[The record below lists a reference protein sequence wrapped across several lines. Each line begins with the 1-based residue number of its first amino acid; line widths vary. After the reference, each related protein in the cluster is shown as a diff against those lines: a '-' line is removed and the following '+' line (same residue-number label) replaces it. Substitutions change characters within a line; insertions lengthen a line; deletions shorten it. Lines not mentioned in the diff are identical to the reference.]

1 MIDRPPEY
9 QLTCNCGMRITGTN
23 ENGVISLLKR
33 HIESGVFHT
42 GYMLRNKFESGGTEL
57 EEILSEISTLR
68 KGIKNASARREH
80 NGIEYMEYTRATGG
94 RDTQG

>member
-1 MIDRPPEY
+1 MVRGETMIDSPPEF
-9 QLTCNCGMRITGTN
+9 QLTCNCGIKISGTN

-42 GYMLRNKFESGGTEL
+42 GYMLRNKFEPGGTEL

-68 KGIKNASARREH
+68 KGIRNAARRVAKRML
-80 NGIEYMEYTRATGG
+80 NATLS
-94 RDTQG
+94 